1 MSDRFEFEQEI
12 MECWKIT
19 NDLQMYIDQ
28 GASIEDTKVLI
39 DYYERKF
46 QKVWDTFETLIKE
59 RKILWTIVKRLS
71 KRPTNSS
78 KIPHKNIFIECFA
91 IKYLYGKHSTYPGWS
106 SLHS

>member
-1 MSDRFEFEQEI
+1 MSNRFEFEQEI

-59 RKILWTIVKRLS
+59 RKIL
-71 KRPTNSS
+71 
-78 KIPHKNIFIECFA
+78 
-91 IKYLYGKHSTYPGWS
+91 
-106 SLHS
+106 

>member
-46 QKVWDTFETLIKE
+46 QKVWDTFETLIRE
-59 RKILWTIVKRLS
+59 RKIL
-71 KRPTNSS
+71 
-78 KIPHKNIFIECFA
+78 
-91 IKYLYGKHSTYPGWS
+91 
-106 SLHS
+106 

>member
-1 MSDRFEFEQEI
+1 MSNRFEFEQEI
-12 MECWKIT
+12 MECWKVT

-59 RKILWTIVKRLS
+59 RKIL
-71 KRPTNSS
+71 
-78 KIPHKNIFIECFA
+78 
-91 IKYLYGKHSTYPGWS
+91 
-106 SLHS
+106 

>member
-1 MSDRFEFEQEI
+1 MSNRFDFEQEI

-46 QKVWDTFETLIKE
+46 DKLWHTFETMIHE
-59 RKILWTIVKRLS
+59 RKIL
-71 KRPTNSS
+71 
-78 KIPHKNIFIECFA
+78 
-91 IKYLYGKHSTYPGWS
+91 
-106 SLHS
+106 

>member
-1 MSDRFEFEQEI
+1 MSNRFDFEQEI

-46 QKVWDTFETLIKE
+46 QKVWDTFETLIAE
-59 RKILWTIVKRLS
+59 RKIL
-71 KRPTNSS
+71 
-78 KIPHKNIFIECFA
+78 
-91 IKYLYGKHSTYPGWS
+91 
-106 SLHS
+106 

>member
-1 MSDRFEFEQEI
+1 MSNRFDFEQEI

-46 QKVWDTFETLIKE
+46 QKVWDTFETMIHE
-59 RKILWTIVKRLS
+59 RKIL
-71 KRPTNSS
+71 
-78 KIPHKNIFIECFA
+78 
-91 IKYLYGKHSTYPGWS
+91 
-106 SLHS
+106 

>member
-1 MSDRFEFEQEI
+1 MSNRFEFEQEI

-46 QKVWDTFETLIKE
+46 QKVWDTFETLIAE
-59 RKILWTIVKRLS
+59 RKIL
-71 KRPTNSS
+71 
-78 KIPHKNIFIECFA
+78 
-91 IKYLYGKHSTYPGWS
+91 
-106 SLHS
+106 

>member
-12 MECWKIT
+12 LECWKIT

-46 QKVWDTFETLIKE
+46 QKVWDTFETMIKAG
-59 RKILWTIVKRLS
+59 KIT
-71 KRPTNSS
+71 
-78 KIPHKNIFIECFA
+78 
-91 IKYLYGKHSTYPGWS
+91 
-106 SLHS
+106 

>member
-1 MSDRFEFEQEI
+1 MSNRFDFEQEI

-46 QKVWDTFETLIKE
+46 QKVWNTFETMIHE
-59 RKILWTIVKRLS
+59 RKIL
-71 KRPTNSS
+71 
-78 KIPHKNIFIECFA
+78 
-91 IKYLYGKHSTYPGWS
+91 
-106 SLHS
+106 

>member
-46 QKVWDTFETLIKE
+46 DKLWATFETLIKE
-59 RKILWTIVKRLS
+59 RKIL
-71 KRPTNSS
+71 
-78 KIPHKNIFIECFA
+78 
-91 IKYLYGKHSTYPGWS
+91 
-106 SLHS
+106 

>member
-46 QKVWDTFETLIKE
+46 QKVWDTFETLISE
-59 RKILWTIVKRLS
+59 RKIL
-71 KRPTNSS
+71 
-78 KIPHKNIFIECFA
+78 
-91 IKYLYGKHSTYPGWS
+91 
-106 SLHS
+106 

>member
-46 QKVWDTFETLIKE
+46 QKVWDTFENLIKE
-59 RKILWTIVKRLS
+59 RKIL
-71 KRPTNSS
+71 
-78 KIPHKNIFIECFA
+78 
-91 IKYLYGKHSTYPGWS
+91 
-106 SLHS
+106 

>member
-1 MSDRFEFEQEI
+1 MSNRFDFEQEI

-46 QKVWDTFETLIKE
+46 DKLWNTFETLIHE
-59 RKILWTIVKRLS
+59 RKIL
-71 KRPTNSS
+71 
-78 KIPHKNIFIECFA
+78 
-91 IKYLYGKHSTYPGWS
+91 
-106 SLHS
+106 

>member
-1 MSDRFEFEQEI
+1 MSDRFDFEQEI

-46 QKVWDTFETLIKE
+46 QKVWDTFETLIHE
-59 RKILWTIVKRLS
+59 RKILW
-71 KRPTNSS
+71 
-78 KIPHKNIFIECFA
+78 A
-91 IKYLYGKHSTYPGWS
+91 IILT
-106 SLHS
+106 

>member
-1 MSDRFEFEQEI
+1 

-46 QKVWDTFETLIKE
+46 QKVWDTFETLIAE
-59 RKILWTIVKRLS
+59 RKIL
-71 KRPTNSS
+71 
-78 KIPHKNIFIECFA
+78 
-91 IKYLYGKHSTYPGWS
+91 
-106 SLHS
+106 

>member
-1 MSDRFEFEQEI
+1 MNDLRTNIDLTLSQIVAETYRMLTEAEKRLFPLKSIIENLKNSEFEQEI

-59 RKILWTIVKRLS
+59 RKIL
-71 KRPTNSS
+71 
-78 KIPHKNIFIECFA
+78 
-91 IKYLYGKHSTYPGWS
+91 
-106 SLHS
+106 

>member
-46 QKVWDTFETLIKE
+46 QKVWDTFETLIAE
-59 RKILWTIVKRLS
+59 HKIL
-71 KRPTNSS
+71 
-78 KIPHKNIFIECFA
+78 
-91 IKYLYGKHSTYPGWS
+91 
-106 SLHS
+106 

>member
-1 MSDRFEFEQEI
+1 MSDRFDFEQEI

-46 QKVWDTFETLIKE
+46 DKLWNTFETLIHE
-59 RKILWTIVKRLS
+59 RKIL
-71 KRPTNSS
+71 
-78 KIPHKNIFIECFA
+78 
-91 IKYLYGKHSTYPGWS
+91 
-106 SLHS
+106 

>member
-1 MSDRFEFEQEI
+1 MSNRFDFEQEI

-46 QKVWDTFETLIKE
+46 DKLWATFETMIHE
-59 RKILWTIVKRLS
+59 RKIL
-71 KRPTNSS
+71 
-78 KIPHKNIFIECFA
+78 
-91 IKYLYGKHSTYPGWS
+91 
-106 SLHS
+106 

>member
-1 MSDRFEFEQEI
+1 MSDRFELEQEI

-46 QKVWDTFETLIKE
+46 QKVWDTFETLIHE
-59 RKILWTIVKRLS
+59 RKIL
-71 KRPTNSS
+71 
-78 KIPHKNIFIECFA
+78 
-91 IKYLYGKHSTYPGWS
+91 
-106 SLHS
+106 

>member
-1 MSDRFEFEQEI
+1 MSNRFDFEQEI

-46 QKVWDTFETLIKE
+46 QKVWDTFETMIHE
-59 RKILWTIVKRLS
+59 RKILW
-71 KRPTNSS
+71 
-78 KIPHKNIFIECFA
+78 A
-91 IKYLYGKHSTYPGWS
+91 IIKK
-106 SLHS
+106 